1 MLKYIPILVTLFFI
15 TVPVSEAQ
23 KLTSLDEVRQFN
35 GVLPDVIEKGVYLIT
50 GDVFVSPGSTVSIQA
65 GTVFLFKEF
74 TGMHVQGVLYA
85 VGTEYEPLVF
95 TSANDSSY
103 LLNAVVNAAPFDW
116 NGIDVYEGAIGTTL
130 SYCRFQYSVY
140 GVRSQTEYVNLENA
154 RFSSNGKSDF
164 TVKGERKEV
173 TDPYSYIHEPVSTST
188 SLSVSEQSVSDS
200 VHKSKPSLGAEPPVS
215 EKNGYRGLRV
225 FFRVT
230 GIVLA
235 LGGGGLGAYYGD
247 QFFNSEDRLKNLSQL
262 DTEEMRL
269 YTSDDWNKAKQKRD
283 QDFKMTAICGGVAVL
298 GLTSFVISFTF

>member
-23 KLTSLDEVRQFN
+23 KLTSLDEARQFN

>member
-15 TVPVSEAQ
+15 TVPISEAQ
-23 KLTSLDEVRQFN
+23 KLTSLDEARQFN

-85 VGTEYEPLVF
+85 IGTEYEPLVF

-103 LLNAVVNAAPFDW
+103 LLNSSVNAAPFDW
-116 NGIDVYEGAIGTTL
+116 NGIDVYESAIGTTL
-130 SYCRFQYSVY
+130 SHCRFQYSVY

-173 TDPYSYIHEPVSTST
+173 TDPYSYIHEPVSTNT
-188 SLSVSEQSVSDS
+188 SLSASEQSVNDS
-200 VHKSKPSLGAEPPVS
+200 VHKSKPSVGVEPPVP
-215 EKNGYRGLRV
+215 EKAGNRGLRV

-247 QFFNSEDRLKNLSQL
+247 QFLNSEDRLKNLSQL
-262 DTEEMRL
+262 DNEEMRL
-269 YTSDDWNKAKQKRD
+269 YTSEDWNKAKQKRD
-283 QDFKMTAICGGVAVL
+283 QDFKKTAMCGGVAAL
-298 GLTSFVISFTF
+298 GLISFVVSFAF